1 MIGNAN
7 NALNDVI
14 STLIFGFI
22 GFLYGQVRLAAAAV
36 NPGIDARQNRRELFV
51 DLDRGLR
58 RQMADVSDGHGIDR
72 SHHLYRRLS
81 DAQGEHGQGQIR
93 ASGRRGLVQQDRFI
107 HYLSSCNFSE
117 ILMAEHQGL

>member
-22 GFLYGQVRLAAAAV
+22 GFCMVKFGWPRPPLILGLTLGKIAENYLW
-36 NPGIDARQNRRELFV
+36 I
-51 DLDRGLR
+51 LR
-58 RQMADVSDGHGIDR
+58 RQMADVSDGHGIDC